1 MIVGDNKF
9 GEDNKSFDNPNS
21 NESNDAPINVVDTD
35 DEMGED
41 NNTLKEK
48 ENNSKLKNGPTTFKS
63 SASTNTEER
72 SSSLPEVIV
81 TEESTKS
88 TEITCPPK
96 DSNILTIQPLSR
108 KRPSNFGREETELS
122 PTMSVTS
129 MGSNVSC
136 SSSVTNSSNAAR
148 KRRLSQGSTS
158 DFGCYMSANNHKG
171 LKT

>member
-1 MIVGDNKF
+1 MIVGDNEF

-48 ENNSKLKNGPTTFKS
+48 ENNSKLKNGSTSFKS

-81 TEESTKS
+81 TEESTKP
-88 TEITCPPK
+88 TEITCPPNN
-96 DSNILTIQPLSR
+96 SNILTIQPLSR

>member
-9 GEDNKSFDNPNS
+9 GEDNKAFDNPNS
-21 NESNDAPINVVDTD
+21 NDSNDAPINVVDTD

-48 ENNSKLKNGPTTFKS
+48 ENNSKLKNGSTTFKS

-81 TEESTKS
+81 TEESTNL

-158 DFGCYMSANNHKG
+158 DFGCYMSTNNHKG